1 MEKKLT
7 AAPSLPPSRSVPEPL
22 QESTADMN
30 EKFGRRRKKFGSFLN
45 PTNGENVT
53 KNK

>member
-7 AAPSLPPSRSVPEPL
+7 AAPSLPSCSVSEPV

-30 EKFGRRRKKFGSFLN
+30 ENSAAEEEKFGPLLN
-45 PTNGENVT
+45 IQLMM
-53 KNK
+53 KM